1 MKNAVCFMGA
11 IGLAHS
17 QFKGDASANKN
28 QLVDYVGISE
38 ILKSKLIDVNENVDT
53 FIHCWTPSVS
63 TNMVEIY
70 KPKACEFEQNDI
82 YAEEFK
88 SKCYNIGSLYNRASF
103 LLSIQKSLSLMI
115 NSGEVY
121 DNVLVIRPDV
131 VLFKNLILSELEL
144 VDNTVYSNNGRVHP
158 GDFFYLM
165 NYNTS
170 KTFRDMYEKINSNID
185 YEIRTMP
192 VDLASELGIDIIDH
206 PDFIAGRD
214 IEVSRKCKWK

>member
-1 MKNAVCFMGA
+1 MGA

-115 NSGEVY
+115 DSGKVY
-121 DNVLVIRPDV
+121 DNVLIIRPDV

-144 VDNTVYSNNGRVHP
+144 VDNIVYSNNGRVHP

-170 KTFRDMYEKINSNID
+170 KTFRNMYEKINPNVN

-206 PDFIAGRD
+206 PNFIAGRD
-214 IEVSRKCKWK
+214 IEVSRKCNWK